1 MMQNQQCTCLV
12 LTVELLIG
20 NMSRQVCVKDSAEGQ
35 SIIPAAAEVGN
46 VDVLWNKQTR
56 QTLYKTL
63 DFALT

>member
-1 MMQNQQCTCLV
+1 MQNQQCTCLV

-46 VDVLWNKQTR
+46 VDVLWNKQTQ
-56 QTLYKTL
+56 QTLYKPL
-63 DFALT
+63 YFALT

>member
-1 MMQNQQCTCLV
+1 MLQNQQCTCLV

-46 VDVLWNKQTR
+46 VDVL
-56 QTLYKTL
+56 
-63 DFALT
+63 